1 MLTYADVCAQSDW
14 ADSTCFHFDE
24 HIGSDEHTEISV
36 KASVLEYVVVL
47 ELTAEDWNAEIR
59 KSPMTQASVQEF
71 LETWRQERAL
81 SGYNPENEAA
91 RWESVLKRIQN
102 RWREERQTAGKE
114 LASDWSLQK
123 VKAIQAKEAQSQQSF
138 ASPKKA
144 PKVEQIDTQ
153 NFDYVLQE
161 FEIVVR
167 SDATASAAAFSR
179 IESALLASARI
190 EASML
195 NLSTIIHGSE
205 RF

>member
-1 MLTYADVCAQSDW
+1 MLHVCAQSDW

-24 HIGSDEHTEISV
+24 HTGSDEHTEISV

-47 ELTAEDWNAEIR
+47 ELTAQDWNAEIN

-81 SGYNPENEAA
+81 SGYTPENEAA

-102 RWREERQTAGKE
+102 RWREERQTASKE

-153 NFDYVLQE
+153 HFDYVLQE

-190 EASML
+190 EASMR
-195 NLSTIIHGSE
+195 NLSTIIHASG

>member
-1 MLTYADVCAQSDW
+1 M
-14 ADSTCFHFDE
+14 
-24 HIGSDEHTEISV
+24 ISV
-36 KASVLEYVVVL
+36 KASLLEYVVVL
-47 ELTAEDWNAEIR
+47 ELTAQDWNAEIS

-81 SGYNPENEAA
+81 SGYTPENEAA

-102 RWREERQTAGKE
+102 RWREERQTASKE

-153 NFDYVLQE
+153 HFDYVLQE

-190 EASML
+190 EASMR
-195 NLSTIIHGSE
+195 NLSTIIHGSG